1 MKIPKIEN
9 IGFIGI
15 ILMVI
20 LAFFY
25 IILGLSGMMAIL
37 GIMLFFV
44 VPFYL
49 MLNNLELG
57 QDEKLILSFLIGAGL
72 FPSLAYWLG
81 LFISFKISIF
91 IAFAVLVAAGF
102 AARKYLDSK
111 AKKSA
116 AKVFSK

>member
-15 ILMVI
+15 ILAAI

-25 IILGLSGMMAIL
+25 IILGSGGTIAVF
-37 GIMLFFV
+37 GIILFFV

-49 MLNNLELG
+49 MLNNFELG
-57 QDEKLILSFLIGAGL
+57 QDEKIILSFLIGAGL
-72 FPSLAYWLG
+72 FPSLVYWLG

-91 IAFAVLVAAGF
+91 ITFMVYIIIA
-102 AARKYLDSK
+102 YLMSRHSGRRTEK
-111 AKKSA
+111 QNL
-116 AKVFSK
+116 

>member
-72 FPSLAYWLG
+72 FPSLVYWLG

-91 IAFAVLVAAGF
+91 ITFAIYMIAA
-102 AARKYLDSK
+102 YLLSK
-111 AKKSA
+111 FSGRRSLKS
-116 AKVFSK
+116 S